1 MMHNYNNYDI
11 VVIGSGPGGY
21 ISAIRASQLG
31 FHTAIVEKYQELGGT
46 CLNVGCIPS
55 KSLLDS
61 SKYYFLAK
69 KNYYDEHGIFFHK
82 LSLDFQK
89 MMRRKN
95 EIVKKTSNGVKYL
108 MKKNNIDLYQGIA
121 TFKKKNIL
129 SIKNKES
136 LKEIKFK
143 HCIIATGSKPLGL
156 PFFLNFNH
164 KKRIIS
170 STEALF
176 LKEKPN
182 QLIIIGGGTIGL
194 ELGSIYSRLGS
205 SVTII
210 DSMNRIISNMDHSLS
225 QEIEKIL
232 KKSFIKIKTSSLV
245 TNIISND
252 DNTVSVHV
260 KDNNNGNNKIY
271 TGDYC
276 LISIGRNPYTKNL
289 GLENIGIKK
298 NKKGFI
304 LVDNFLQSSVKNIY
318 AIGDVIGGKM
328 LAHKAEEEG
337 LYVVEH
343 IAGQKPNKINYDL
356 IPSVVYTYPEI
367 SSVGNTE
374 DEIKKK
380 GIEYNIGYFPM
391 KILGRARAS
400 GNTEGFIKIISHK
413 KTDEI
418 LGVHMIGD
426 HVSDMIMEATVAMEF
441 RASSEDIY
449 RICHPHPTFSEA
461 FKEAALLSFENHS
474 LHY

>member
-1 MMHNYNNYDI
+1 MHNNNLYDI

-31 FHTAIVEKYQELGGT
+31 FHTAIIEKYQELGGT

-55 KSLLDS
+55 KSLLYS

-69 KNYYDEHGIFFHK
+69 KNYYYEHGIFFHK

-89 MMRRKN
+89 MMNRKN
-95 EIVKKTSNGVKYL
+95 EIVKKTSDGIKYL
-108 MKKNNIDLYQGIA
+108 MKKNNIDLYQGTA
-121 TFKKKNIL
+121 SFKKNNVI
-129 SIKNKES
+129 SVENKNKKS
-136 LKEIKFK
+136 FK
-143 HCIIATGSKPLGL
+143 KIQFQYCIIATGSKPLSLPL
-156 PFFLNFNH
+156 PFSFN
-164 KKRIIS
+164 KRIIS
-170 STEALF
+170 STEAL
-176 LKEKPN
+176 LINEIPN
-182 QLIIIGGGTIGL
+182 QLIIIGGGFIGL

-205 SVTII
+205 HVTII
-210 DSMNRIISNMDHSLS
+210 DSMDRIISNMDHSLS
-225 QEIEKIL
+225 MEIEKIL
-232 KKSFIKIKTSSLV
+232 EKSSIQIKTSSFI
-245 TNIISND
+245 TNIVSKND
-252 DNTVSVHV
+252 KVSVYV
-260 KDNNNGNNKIY
+260 QDKNNGKNRTYI
-271 TGDYC
+271 GDYC
-276 LISIGRNPYTKNL
+276 LIAIGRNPYTKGL
-289 GLENIGIKK
+289 ELENIGIKK
-298 NKKGFI
+298 DKNGFI
-304 LVDNFLQSSVKNIY
+304 IVNDSLQSSVKNIY

-343 IAGQKPNKINYDL
+343 IAGQKPNKINYNL

-374 DEIKKK
+374 NEIQKK
-380 GIEYNIGYFPM
+380 GIEYNTGYFPM
-391 KILGRARAS
+391 KILGISRAS
-400 GNTEGFIKIISHK
+400 GNTEGFVKIISHK

-474 LHY
+474 LHF